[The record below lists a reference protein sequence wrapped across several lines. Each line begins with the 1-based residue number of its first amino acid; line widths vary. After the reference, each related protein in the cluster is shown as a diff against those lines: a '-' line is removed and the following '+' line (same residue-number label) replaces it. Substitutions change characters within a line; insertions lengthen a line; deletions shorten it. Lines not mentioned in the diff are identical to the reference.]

1 MKFSL
6 VLILLLASLQTTVAL
21 DVDDAKNR
29 PVSKVINLLK
39 DMQKQLE
46 EEAKGDQEV
55 YDQFA
60 CWCETN
66 EKEKTKAIADAEA
79 KIKDLNILI
88 EELTAASARLNSEI
102 KTLEGEM
109 GNNQQGLDKAT
120 GLRFKDQGEFQEE
133 ESDLLQSIRA
143 LKSAIVV
150 LSKHHAAGSALLQM
164 GTGATVTE
172 MMQVTTILEHEM
184 QKHGALLKGV
194 LTRTQEKKVAA
205 FVQQLPSA
213 GSYAPQSGQIL
224 GILKQMLETFESNLS
239 QGQKDELQGESDYA
253 NLKAAK
259 ESEIGAA
266 SDQIE
271 LKTQELATTDEKNA
285 QAKTDL
291 EDTEAQLAADQKFLE
306 NLRAQCQAMD
316 QEWEARSKTRTEEM
330 EAVAKALEILSG
342 DDAHDLFTK
351 TFNFIQKT
359 TTRKLRSRRMQASK
373 LLAAVAWKNKN
384 PKLVTLALQIR
395 IDSFTKV
402 KQAID
407 DMIAE
412 LVKQQADEVK
422 LKDYCVEALN
432 NNARNTADKER
443 EKSSLETVIEDLTM
457 SIKSLTESIDT
468 LKAEITEMQVQM
480 KRAGETREKENVE
493 FQETV
498 ADQRATQKLLTQ
510 ALEVLKG
517 FYDKKAKAAALAQK
531 GKQTPPPGFKAY
543 EKNKSS
549 GGVMGMIQTIID
561 DAKKEE
567 QETITSEADA
577 QKAYETFVKDTN
589 ASVEEKTKAIIA
601 KPEELGKAKEEKVK
615 SEETLAKTMTD
626 LEGLSQEAA
635 ALHGECDFVLKNFEI
650 RQSARMAEMEA
661 LKQVKAILSGAK
673 FSNFL
678 QSDAFADDSSSV
690 IDDSSS
696 EEAGDPLDA
705 YLN

>member
-1 MKFSL
+1 MAWRQKAVSSITF
-6 VLILLLASLQTTVAL
+6 

-46 EEAKGDQEV
+46 EEAKADQEV

-239 QGQKDELQGESDYA
+239 QGQKEELQGSEDYE

-259 ESEIGAA
+259 EHEIASA

-271 LKTQELATTDEKNA
+271 MKTQELATTDEKNA
-285 QAKTDL
+285 QAKQDL
-291 EDTEAQLAADQKFLE
+291 EDTEAALAADQKFLE
-306 NLRAQCQAMD
+306 NLRAQCSAMD
-316 QEWEARSKTRTEEM
+316 AEWEARSKVRMEEM

-351 TFNFIQKT
+351 TFNFIQREAKSKQKMRRAKASRLLESVARKT
-359 TTRKLRSRRMQASK
+359 R
-373 LLAAVAWKNKN
+373 N
-384 PKLVTLALQIR
+384 PKLMTLALR
-395 IDSFTKV
+395 D
-402 KQAID
+402 
-407 DMIAE
+407 
-412 LVKQQADEVK
+412 
-422 LKDYCVEALN
+422 
-432 NNARNTADKER
+432 
-443 EKSSLETVIEDLTM
+443 
-457 SIKSLTESIDT
+457 
-468 LKAEITEMQVQM
+468 
-480 KRAGETREKENVE
+480 
-493 FQETV
+493 
-498 ADQRATQKLLTQ
+498 
-510 ALEVLKG
+510 
-517 FYDKKAKAAALAQK
+517 
-531 GKQTPPPGFKAY
+531 
-543 EKNKSS
+543 
-549 GGVMGMIQTIID
+549 
-561 DAKKEE
+561 
-567 QETITSEADA
+567 
-577 QKAYETFVKDTN
+577 
-589 ASVEEKTKAIIA
+589 
-601 KPEELGKAKEEKVK
+601 
-615 SEETLAKTMTD
+615 
-626 LEGLSQEAA
+626 
-635 ALHGECDFVLKNFEI
+635 
-650 RQSARMAEMEA
+650 
-661 LKQVKAILSGAK
+661 
-673 FSNFL
+673 
-678 QSDAFADDSSSV
+678 
-690 IDDSSS
+690 
-696 EEAGDPLDA
+696 
-705 YLN
+705 

>member
-194 LTRTQEKKVAA
+194 LTSSQEKKVAA
-205 FVQQLPSA
+205 FVQQAPSA

-239 QGQKDELQGESDYA
+239 QGQKDELQGEGDYA

-259 ESEIGAA
+259 ESEITAA

-306 NLRAQCQAMD
+306 NLRAQCSAMD

-351 TFNFIQKT
+351 TFNFIQKSA
-359 TTRKLRSRRMQASK
+359 TRKLQSRRLKASK
-373 LLAAVAWKNKN
+373 LLAAVAKKNKN
-384 PKLVTLALQIR
+384 PKLITLALQIR

-432 NNARNTADKER
+432 NNARNTEDKER
-443 EKSSLETVIEDLTM
+443 EKSSLEQVIEDLTM
-457 SIKSLTESIDT
+457 TISELTEAIDT
-468 LKAEITEMQVQM
+468 LKAEIKEMQFQM
-480 KRAGETREKENVE
+480 KRAGEDREKENVE

-517 FYDKKAKAAALAQK
+517 FYDKKAKAAALVQGK
-531 GKQTPPPGFKAY
+531 DKQTPPPGFKAY

-589 ASVEEKTKAIIA
+589 ASVEEKTK
-601 KPEELGKAKEEKVK
+601 
-615 SEETLAKTMTD
+615 
-626 LEGLSQEAA
+626 
-635 ALHGECDFVLKNFEI
+635 
-650 RQSARMAEMEA
+650 
-661 LKQVKAILSGAK
+661 
-673 FSNFL
+673 
-678 QSDAFADDSSSV
+678 
-690 IDDSSS
+690 
-696 EEAGDPLDA
+696 
-705 YLN
+705 